1 MESLSRNLMSERMIW
16 RASPQLNGREAK
28 KKGLSQDWLWER
40 GKKASPTAE
49 LRFMG

>member
-1 MESLSRNLMSERMIW
+1 MESLSTTEWER
-16 RASPQLNGREAK
+16 GE

-49 LRFMG
+49 LRFMR